1 MPIEGAGSI
10 SELDPVN
17 PDSNAPAGEGDDQ
30 LRQLKEVLL
39 ASFPALDGL
48 ITNSG
53 ATGSS
58 GDVNP
63 PDAATF
69 SRLFTDVRFAA
80 AAAIPKNGIIMFSG
94 VETDIPTG
102 WYLCNGSNGTPDLR
116 NRFILGADYENSYYK
131 VNDNGGETWRND
143 GFYWYIN
150 GTGSIDAEVTV
161 NGDTGTTNIN
171 VDQGNHAHGYLPP
184 FYALALIQ
192 YKGV

>member
-94 VETDIPTG
+94 LESEIPTG

-116 NRFILGADYENSYYK
+116 NRFVLAGDYDSSVYT
-131 VNDNGGETWRND
+131 VGQQGGEQWNIFGAFPVVD
-143 GFYWYIN
+143 GLP
-150 GTGSIDAEVTV
+150 SLDPSVTV
-161 NGDTGTTNIN
+161 NGDTGTTNVN
-171 VDQGNHAHGYLPP
+171 VNAQAHEHPYLPP
-184 FYALALIQ
+184 FYTLALIQ

>member
-10 SELDPVN
+10 SELDPNN

-30 LRQLKEVLL
+30 LRQLKEILL

-53 ATGSS
+53 ATGSA

-63 PDAATF
+63 PDAATW

-80 AAAIPKNGIIMFSG
+80 AAAIPVNGIVMFGGLES
-94 VETDIPTG
+94 EIPPG
-102 WYLCNGSNGTPDLR
+102 WFLCNGSNGTPDLR
-116 NRFILGADYENSYYK
+116 NRFVLAADYADSLYT
-131 VNDNGGETWRND
+131 VGQNGGETWLNN
-143 GFYWYIN
+143 GIYWYVG

-161 NGDTGTTNIN
+161 NGDTGTTNVN
-171 VDQGNHAHGYLPP
+171 LDQANHTHGYLPP
-184 FYALALIQ
+184 FYALAYIQ